1 MAEPI
6 AIFEGHK
13 GPVYDLKFYDDGKE
27 ALLFR
32 FGISSRICF
41 YFSML
46 HFLISCFLDLFE
58 KDALTLLDFV
68 LNFSSF

>member
-1 MAEPI
+1 MRNGVDVLMEEPI
-6 AIFEGHK
+6 AVIEGHK

-32 FGISSRICF
+32 FGISLRICF

-46 HFLISCFLDLFE
+46 HCL
-58 KDALTLLDFV
+58 V
-68 LNFSSF
+68 SSFWICLKNML